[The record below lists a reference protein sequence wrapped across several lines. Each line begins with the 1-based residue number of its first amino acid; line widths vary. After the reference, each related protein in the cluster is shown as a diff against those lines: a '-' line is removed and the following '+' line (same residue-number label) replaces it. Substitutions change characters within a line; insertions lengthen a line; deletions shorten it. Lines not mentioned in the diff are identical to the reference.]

1 MVAAAINVDFDLEI
15 FPWNLVTGLAQS
27 TTARGRPQQ
36 GELLRTQ
43 SNFAFFARSAA
54 ANLEGERN
62 SFGFFSQA
70 NVTAARLVREITLR
84 DLKMARAQNFD
95 RQSLDLKYP
104 LVLAGRDEM
113 CLSQLVT
120 ARYSR

>member
-1 MVAAAINVDFDLEI
+1 MVATVINVDFDLEI
-15 FPWNLVTGLAQS
+15 FPRNLVTGLAQS

-43 SNFAFFARSAA
+43 SNFAFLARSAA

-70 NVTAARLVREITLR
+70 NVTAARFVREITLR
-84 DLKMARAQNFD
+84 DRKMARAQNFD
-95 RQSLDLKYP
+95 RQSLDQKFP
-104 LVLAGRDEM
+104 LDLAG
-113 CLSQLVT
+113 
-120 ARYSR
+120 

>member
-1 MVAAAINVDFDLEI
+1 FSSKPMWWLERAAACVVVKFHFSDHQTMVAAAIYVDFDLEI
-15 FPWNLVTGLAQS
+15 FPWNLVTSLAQS

-70 NVTAARLVREITLR
+70 NVTAARFVREITLR
-84 DLKMARAQNFD
+84 DRKMARAQ
-95 RQSLDLKYP
+95 
-104 LVLAGRDEM
+104 
-113 CLSQLVT
+113 
-120 ARYSR
+120 